1 MRYSRVFDTVQQ
13 AVEPF
18 LLEED
23 LSDAE
28 VGPAFAKVVG
38 KDGFVPGQLAFDEM
52 GADFLV
58 SEGGFL

>member
-1 MRYSRVFDTVQQ
+1 MSGTAQQVVQ
-13 AVEPF
+13 A
-18 LLEED
+18 LLFED
-23 LSDAE
+23 DLADAE